1 MQKKTWK
8 ETSPEDS
15 MGSLNLTMLIDQK
28 YTSVCPLGFV
38 QHLRLL
44 WSHRRICPRW
54 LRLDHHYHRLLWS
67 HTGEPVQVGSG
78 WITTDPSD
86 NIGELVQPSWPRLN
100 HHRTLWSHT
109 RELAQVG
116 SGWTTTDPSGHTALS
131 RFSPCFMLGTF
142 IFQNRFIIAVHCS
155 LCNPFMSSLKKKYKE
170 NNSSHIFWSL

>member
-1 MQKKTWK
+1 
-8 ETSPEDS
+8 
-15 MGSLNLTMLIDQK
+15 MGSLNLTMLRDQED
-28 YTSVCPLGFV
+28 TSVCPLGFV

-54 LRLDHHYHRLLWS
+54 LRLDHHYHRLLCS

-78 WITTDPSD
+78 WITTDPLWQYRRTCPTKLTQAGPPQTPL
-86 NIGELVQPSWPRLN
+86 ITHKGTCPSWLRLD
-100 HHRTLWSHT
+100 HHR
-109 RELAQVG
+109 
-116 SGWTTTDPSGHTALS
+116 PSGHTALS